1 MTATNQLSLIR
12 LAEMA
17 RQHSDN
23 LTRDIKNAS
32 TRIEHLRLTTLAL
45 EAERLAEE
53 LEAEAGVPR
62 GFEENNK

>member
-1 MTATNQLSLIR
+1 MSNQLEVLR

-53 LEAEAGVPR
+53 LELFAGLR
-62 GFEENNK
+62 

>member
-1 MTATNQLSLIR
+1 MTNQLTMFR

-17 RQHSDN
+17 RQHADN

-45 EAERLAEE
+45 EAERLADE
-53 LEAEAGVPR
+53 LEKEAGYAA
-62 GFEENNK
+62 K

>member
-1 MTATNQLSLIR
+1 MTTPNQLSLFR
-12 LAEMA
+12 FAEMA

-45 EAERLAEE
+45 EAERLADE
-53 LEAEAGVPR
+53 LETAAGVPR
-62 GFEENNK
+62 GFEENNR